1 MIDTARLLLTCFA
14 AINSIRTITFV
25 PMQDLPTVDV
35 VIDTNKGFALQ
46 LIGIYSPKLV
56 EGIIHTF
63 VPLDDFCVASP
74 KTDVCLYASL
84 STRTN
89 VLELGTMMASRT
101 LHTLSTYD
109 SDSVS
114 RMIGKDI
121 SRRLAHYSDRILK
134 ENKSIVHVLHNQF
147 HSQMDDEKSLITPS
161 PMNIIGDQ
169 QEIPRFSQTTASK
182 ILKQIS
188 SNKIGF
194 EYLSPNELKFFLE
207 TIFSSVDISYTI
219 FDVQEL
225 LA

>member
-1 MIDTARLLLTCFA
+1 MR
-14 AINSIRTITFV
+14 
-25 PMQDLPTVDV
+25 DLPTADV

-46 LIGIYSPKLV
+46 RIGIYSPKPV
-56 EGIIHTF
+56 EVIIHTF

-89 VLELGTMMASRT
+89 VLELGTMMASRRT
-101 LHTLSTYD
+101 VHTLSTYD
-109 SDSVS
+109 SDSAS

-121 SRRLAHYSDRILK
+121 SRRLVHHSDRILK

-147 HSQMDDEKSLITPS
+147 HSQRNDEKSLITPS

-169 QEIPRFSQTTASK
+169 QEIPRFSQTTAANT
-182 ILKQIS
+182 LKQIS

-194 EYLSPNELKFFLE
+194 EYLSPDELKCFLE
-207 TIFSSVDISYTI
+207 AIFSSVDISYTI

-225 LA
+225 LAAFTQLIVGQTVFALRYCSLNRR